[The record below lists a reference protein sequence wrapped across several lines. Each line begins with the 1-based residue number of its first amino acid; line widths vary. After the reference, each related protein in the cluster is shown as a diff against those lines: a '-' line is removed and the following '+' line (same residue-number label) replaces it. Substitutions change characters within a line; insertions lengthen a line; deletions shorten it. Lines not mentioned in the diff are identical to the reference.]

1 MLQDCAVLTTVIIIW
16 FAVAVV
22 VSLALGRIFAVSQ
35 RHVPVMP
42 GVPASS
48 WSASQRVPPV
58 FTIEPTFTSSKKR
71 RRVRANRWATS
82 VTPGDVD
89 RSGTMN
95 VEALLTTH
103 E

>member
-1 MLQDCAVLTTVIIIW
+1 MGAVLTTVIIIW

-22 VSLALGRIFAVSQ
+22 VSLALGRFFAVSQ
-35 RHVPVMP
+35 RHVRVMA
-42 GVPASS
+42 GLPASAL
-48 WSASQRVPPV
+48 SASQRIPPV

-71 RRVRANRWATS
+71 RWARANRWPTS
-82 VTPGDVD
+82 VTPGAVD

-103 E
+103 N